1 MEEISNWI
9 REATTGLD
17 AVRICVVTLTGKRIW
32 LNIPNTDITVHDI
45 KIMIETT
52 EGIPPDQQ
60 RLIFAKRQLEDGRA
74 LSDYRVSNC
83 STLHLVLRL
92 RGGELTKLT
101 PSPPHLIHATESSAP
116 IFVYVVTS
124 SVRTVYQV
132 GSPYVVNSLM
142 GMIQT
147 RQGIPLDR
155 QKLLY
160 GSVALKEFDTLRDYD
175 MPTGAEITLIFKPGK
190 LEQYG
195 TKAQNTVVTCWG
207 FTRKKGTSPAPTA
220 SSRASRLLPWLRYRD
235 PSRVE
240 EGHREVLAD

>member
-1 MEEISNWI
+1 MEETSNWI

-17 AVRICVVTLTGKRIW
+17 VFRIYVRTLTGKLIW
-32 LNIPNTDITVHDI
+32 LDIPNTDITVHDV
-45 KIMIETT
+45 KIMVETT

-60 RLIFAKRQLEDGRA
+60 RLIFAKRQLEDGRP

-83 STLHLVLRL
+83 STLHLVLPL

-124 SVRTVYQV
+124 SVRTLYQV
-132 GSPYVVNSLM
+132 WSPYVVNSLM

-155 QKLLY
+155 QQLLY
-160 GSVALKEFDTLRDYD
+160 GSVTLKEFDTLQAHDIS
-175 MPTGAEITLIFKPGK
+175 TGAEITLEIKSSKF
-190 LEQYG
+190 EQYG
-195 TKAQNTVVTCWG
+195 MKVYSTVNSFW
-207 FTRKKGTSPAPTA
+207 
-220 SSRASRLLPWLRYRD
+220 SSLFS
-235 PSRVE
+235 
-240 EGHREVLAD
+240 